1 MAIPKSSS
9 KPTIERFVAEHEAKL
24 TWHKTFINPKSL
36 DYPNLKIKTNNYGI

>member
-24 TWHKTFINPKSL
+24 LWHKTFINPKGLQYKSMA
-36 DYPNLKIKTNNYGI
+36 PKPLKNN